1 MSAEEHSITT
11 AILSSLR
18 SCGPESRIMVSK
30 CIVVVGGIV
39 GLPNMSSRL
48 QEELLHLGEVARA
61 SLAAGVRSVA
71 SRQDAETLLSL
82 SNCCL
87 VQLPCVP
94 SFVAWMGGSVI
105 GSVDGLRSVSLSRG
119 SWEEQGCRVLD
130 ASVPALAAG
139 RSCRYLSSRLSGGKH
154 ARRAHDLTRTHPDTP
169 GPSRGIPQPLNI
181 PQLSTVRG
189 MRGSHTCIAVLASV
203 PGL

>member
-1 MSAEEHSITT
+1 MT

-48 QEELLHLGEVARA
+48 QEELLHLGEVART
-61 SLAAGVRSVA
+61 SLAAGVGSVA
-71 SRQDAETLLSL
+71 SRQDAEALLSL

-130 ASVPALAAG
+130 ESAVTDMEGAALEEGALEE
-139 RSCRYLSSRLSGGKH
+139 RELMEKEREMFVKTSGMV
-154 ARRAHDLTRTHPDTP
+154 RRAE
-169 GPSRGIPQPLNI
+169 GE
-181 PQLSTVRG
+181 
-189 MRGSHTCIAVLASV
+189 
-203 PGL
+203 